1 MVAGMNERLEPYRR
15 LLDQWLPGARLT
27 TDPEVKTGPGR
38 PDAFLRWT
46 TQGQQPLT
54 FVVEYRPHLAT
65 QDIQVVAIQFE
76 RLGAAAKSLHGP
88 DIHGLLLAP
97 FIRTEQAAELRARG
111 IDYIDLVGNV
121 HLNGPGVYVHVEGK
135 RPVKGEVAA
144 PGRLTRGWVK
154 TVMAL
159 LVQPELRDGAYRPI
173 AAAAEVAIGTVA
185 ACLKDL
191 EVRGYVLSGVQGR
204 TFLNVPDLVAL
215 WVQTYGDVLKPRL
228 RVRHLQMRDT
238 RTLARWQRLEAALT
252 TRRIAWAL
260 AGADG
265 AAARNSYFQA
275 PETEI
280 YADPAEFDRRDI
292 LAELAAQPAV
302 RHGNLR
308 VIEPP
313 GPVAIPPLET
323 IEAEDGLA
331 ARPPVCPLLLAYAE
345 LRLRRTDQANEA
357 AELILPELLAD
368 ART

>member
-1 MVAGMNERLEPYRR
+1 MNKRLEPYRR
-15 LLDQWLPGARLT
+15 LLDQWLPGASLT
-27 TDPEVKTGPGR
+27 TDPKVKTGPGR

-46 TQGQQPLT
+46 TQGLQPLT

-76 RLGAAAKSLHGP
+76 RLRAAARTLHGP
-88 DIHGLLLAP
+88 DTHGLLLAP

-111 IDYIDLVGNV
+111 IDYADLAGNA
-121 HLNGPGVYVHVEGK
+121 HLEAPAVFIHVEGK

-159 LVQPELRDGAYRPI
+159 LVQPELRDCAYRPI
-173 AAAAEVAIGTVA
+173 AAAAEVALGTVT
-185 ACLKDL
+185 ACMRDL
-191 EVRGYVLSGVQGR
+191 EARGHVRQGADRR

-215 WVQTYGDVLKPRL
+215 WVQTYGDVLRPRL
-228 RVRHLQMRDT
+228 RVRHFQMRDT
-238 RTLARWQRLEAALT
+238 QTRARWQRIETALAPRRIGWALT
-252 TRRIAWAL
+252 
-260 AGADG
+260 GADG
-265 AAARNSYFQA
+265 AAARNGFYQA
-275 PETEI
+275 PETEV

-313 GPVAIPPLET
+313 GPVALPNRTRTEPEAGPLP
-323 IEAEDGLA
+323 D
-331 ARPPVCPLLLAYAE
+331 PPVAPLLLVYAE
-345 LRLRRTDQANEA
+345 LRLRRTDQANEVA
-357 AELILPELLAD
+357 DMLLPELLAD
-368 ART
+368 AKP